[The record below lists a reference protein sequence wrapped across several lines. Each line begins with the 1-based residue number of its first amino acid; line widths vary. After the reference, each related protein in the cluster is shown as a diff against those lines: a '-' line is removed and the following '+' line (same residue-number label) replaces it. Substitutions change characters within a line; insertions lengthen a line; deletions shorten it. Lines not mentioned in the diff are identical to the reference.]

1 MNIPCLAYPIVRS
14 KIQNL
19 FSAVSYLKRV
29 NEGKRKEKWNT
40 DVTSVVQKLDSGFDI
55 RSSSME
61 TVKEMETLYGVK
73 VTMEENE
80 FYADNC
86 LLVGEDGEQLEKCKR
101 LRWCANVDSKWR
113 KSMVKRKQ
121 RMEKQ
126 DTFRELTRR
135 RTEKDEGF
143 VTVTNNSD
151 VVLDDPTLECEVN
164 IVPDEEYLP
173 CSSRS
178 SSRAAKVDLEEASFP
193 QIPVRSGYRAIDINI
208 METLVVMQS
217 SFKVEERKCTQLLAF
232 IANKIFGQHR
242 SVEADEATDGDD
254 QQDDPQGEDIEEP
267 LEKKR
272 KKVGNLD
279 FVLPS
284 RKAIHKWVQQ
294 FSRCNSNY

>member
-1 MNIPCLAYPIVRS
+1 M
-14 KIQNL
+14 
-19 FSAVSYLKRV
+19 
-29 NEGKRKEKWNT
+29 
-40 DVTSVVQKLDSGFDI
+40 
-55 RSSSME
+55 
-61 TVKEMETLYGVK
+61 
-73 VTMEENE
+73 
-80 FYADNC
+80 
-86 LLVGEDGEQLEKCKR
+86 
-101 LRWCANVDSKWR
+101 RWCANVDSKWW

-126 DTFRELTRR
+126 DNFRELTRR
-135 RTEKDEGF
+135 RMEKDESF
-143 VTVTNNSD
+143 V
-151 VVLDDPTLECEVN
+151 TLECEVN

-178 SSRAAKVDLEEASFP
+178 SPRAAKVDLEEASFP
-193 QIPVRSGYRAIDINI
+193 QIPVRSGYRAININI

-232 IANKIFGQHR
+232 IANKIFGQVW

-267 LEKKR
+267 LEKKM